1 MMGLSMG
8 TFVRKIAMALTVLVV
23 NTADAALPN
32 SSSCTPGD
40 RGTSVAAC
48 IQVNK
53 GASTSTDELG
63 GAALRYNHANALLQ
77 EGQIDAAVRYY
88 TEAIGLQPDF
98 ALAYLNRGI
107 AYAQEGLLGQ
117 SLSDLNEA
125 VQLDPSSRK
134 AFYNRGICYSKMGQF
149 ALAVADFSES
159 IRRDP
164 AEAKAFSY
172 RGHAYQ
178 MLGDRAAATGDFRR
192 ALELD
197 PTDAQSRLALF
208 ALGTEP

>member
-1 MMGLSMG
+1 
-8 TFVRKIAMALTVLVV
+8 
-23 NTADAALPN
+23 
-32 SSSCTPGD
+32 
-40 RGTSVAAC
+40 
-48 IQVNK
+48 
-53 GASTSTDELG
+53 
-63 GAALRYNHANALLQ
+63 
-77 EGQIDAAVRYY
+77 
-88 TEAIGLQPDF
+88 
-98 ALAYLNRGI
+98 
-107 AYAQEGLLGQ
+107 
-117 SLSDLNEA
+117 
-125 VQLDPSSRK
+125 LDPSSSK
-134 AFYNRGICYSKMGQF
+134 PFYNRGICYSKMGQF

-197 PTDAQSRLALF
+197 PADAQSRLALF